1 MKPQHMS
8 FWGRHFPIQSS
19 CLPTPAFTGIEDED
33 MAFPGHLYDEVERV
47 YGPPGV
53 WGPLYDEV
61 QMVRRVL
68 VPGCVGRKPTSHC
81 VYLLEEATVTK
92 RPLSAVA
99 GKN

>member
-1 MKPQHMS
+1 
-8 FWGRHFPIQSS
+8 
-19 CLPTPAFTGIEDED
+19 

-68 VPGCVGRKPTSHC
+68 LSGCLGRKPTSHC
-81 VYLLEEATVTK
+81 VHLLEEATVTK
-92 RPLSAVA
+92 RPLNAVA
-99 GKN
+99 GKIKVTYFIQVWRCMPERRRKAEGSSKPALTT